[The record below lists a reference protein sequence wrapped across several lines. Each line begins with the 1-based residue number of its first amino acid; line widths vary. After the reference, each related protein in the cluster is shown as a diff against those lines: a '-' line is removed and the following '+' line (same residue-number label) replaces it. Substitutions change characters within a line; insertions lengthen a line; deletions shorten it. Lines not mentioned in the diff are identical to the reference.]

1 MNNYQNSAMKEI
13 ERLSD
18 LLTLYDIIDKSGLYD
33 RINYDDGTLEIQL
46 TKDIREI
53 SDTLES
59 EKIHYDKSSNK
70 SFEVK
75 IDKNYI
81 LFFQDKRSFYDRIN
95 NTNLILDNRNLF
107 IWDYD
112 KSCLLHENFNIEN
125 AIASRTQA
133 GDFIANVVQ
142 YRDFLKLFLDEKSQL
157 IELEKAHPRNE
168 LFIVSKGN
176 EKLLV
181 KLNYNRTVDELYSKK
196 FEYLNIEQFSER
208 IQNEA
213 WLACFKNTVCAF
225 FDQQAEHKRTFQ
237 WLYENFFYLFANTEK
252 SYFLYISQFSFDK
265 ISKQFKKDREHYYN
279 SLNEYQNKI
288 SGQLISIPLTIGAAL
303 LSSNFVTNNGVANS
317 SVTALISAYVI
328 FVMGTIS
335 FILVDLNKLKND
347 ISDENDA
354 LKTMYTDI
362 YENFEKDFKFIMK
375 KTKFLVLFG
384 VILLLLFGLVLLVV
398 WFAPLSSPSKEVFFT
413 QRLFSSN

>member
-1 MNNYQNSAMKEI
+1 MKEI
-13 ERLSD
+13 KCLSD
-18 LLTLYDIIDKSGLYD
+18 LLILYDIIDKSGLYD
-33 RINYDDGTLEIQL
+33 SINYNDGILEIQL
-46 TKDIREI
+46 TKDISEI
-53 SDTLES
+53 SDRLEA
-59 EKIHYDKSSNK
+59 EKIDYDRSSNK
-70 SFEVK
+70 SFEVI
-75 IDKNYI
+75 IDKNYV
-81 LFFQDKRSFYDRIN
+81 FFFPDKKTFYDRIN
-95 NTNLILDNRNLF
+95 NTDLILNNKSLF
-107 IWDYD
+107 IWDCD
-112 KSCLLHENFNIEN
+112 KSFLLYENFNIEN
-125 AIASRTQA
+125 AIANRTQS

-181 KLNYNRTVDELYSKK
+181 KLNYNRTEDELYSKK
-196 FEYLNIEQFSER
+196 FEYVNLEQFSVR

-213 WLACFKNTVCAF
+213 WLSCFKNTVCAF

-265 ISKQFKKDREHYYN
+265 ISKQFKKDREHYFN

-303 LSSNFVTNNGVANS
+303 LSSNFETNNGLANS
-317 SVTALISAYVI
+317 SVTILISAYVI

-347 ISDENDA
+347 ICGENDA
-354 LKTMYTDI
+354 LKSMYNDI
-362 YENFEKDFKFIMK
+362 YENFEKDFKFIIK
-375 KTKFLVLFG
+375 KAKFLMLFG
-384 VILLLLFGLVLLVV
+384 IFLLLLFGLVLAVV
-398 WFAPLSSPSKEVFFT
+398 WFAPLSTPSKEVFFT